1 MSQSSTL
8 GFTFTE
14 DGYLAC
20 DGIKIDRIR
29 EDTAQQEKRDG
40 LKFPGPFYLYS
51 KAQLTANYK
60 AYEAALE
67 GIDSIIGYAVKANFN
82 KHILEHLRGLGSG
95 AVVVSGNELALAV
108 KLGFEAERCV
118 FNGNGKLREELAYG
132 VMMGSLVNID
142 SEFDFDNILDAAK
155 AVGRKARVLLR
166 INPDVDPEVHPYIA
180 TGNKTSK
187 FGIRN
192 EKLQW
197 FLDQIKENEDFMEL
211 KGVHCHLGSTIATT
225 RPFQDAAVVMTD
237 YIKQINSQGFN
248 LEFLNI
254 GGGLGIDYYRGTT
267 GAVLPTPTELIDTVR
282 STVKEMGLTLIIEP
296 GRSMVGNTSVFVN
309 TVTGVKQ
316 NGEKNFIVIDGSM
329 SELIRPALY
338 EAYQHI
344 DLTAPSDG
352 EKKTFD
358 IVGPVCESADFLGKD
373 RVLPTP
379 EKGAGLVVHGAGAY
393 CCAMASNYNLKMRPA
408 EYWVN
413 EEGKVEMIRQR
424 ETLDGLM
431 RMWGWPTESA

>member
-1 MSQSSTL
+1 MFALNQPLARVHCTKLSVPASTRTPRAVRAVSTRRLRLECVASPEQASMSQSSTL

-155 AVGRKARVLLR
+155 VGGNPSCCSSEPLGDDPVLRLVVDVFQAVGRKARVLLR

-309 TVTGVKQ
+309 TVTGKE
-316 NGEKNFIVIDGSM
+316 GAT
-329 SELIRPALY
+329 ALDDS
-338 EAYQHI
+338 H
-344 DLTAPSDG
+344 
-352 EKKTFD
+352 
-358 IVGPVCESADFLGKD
+358 ES
-373 RVLPTP
+373 P
-379 EKGAGLVVHGAGAY
+379 
-393 CCAMASNYNLKMRPA
+393 MRA
-408 EYWVN
+408 
-413 EEGKVEMIRQR
+413 
-424 ETLDGLM
+424 
-431 RMWGWPTESA
+431 